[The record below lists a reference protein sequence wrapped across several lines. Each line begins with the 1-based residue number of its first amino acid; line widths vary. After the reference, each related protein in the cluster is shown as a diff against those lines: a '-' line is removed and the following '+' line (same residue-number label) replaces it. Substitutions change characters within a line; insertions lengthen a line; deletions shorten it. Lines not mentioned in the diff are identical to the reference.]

1 MTTVHDNFPIVAEQ
15 MLQTVQRGWW
25 PRRRQRADLPAL
37 PPGAVYVFRVG
48 GQYREYQEGM
58 TFDPSHPDVVD
69 ASSVSLVDTRARL
82 VEVERVVP
90 SVSEADTFTIR
101 ASFTCQVTDAATVAR
116 QGIDDV
122 TIPLR
127 TYLAGDSE
135 LSRASAAHR
144 IEEVNAVR
152 DQVTRRMTAYTTIV
166 TPRITG
172 MSVEFVGIEVLTP
185 DDLRAWEQKL
195 RDERRGQELLRGQ
208 HEFES
213 QAVQRLA
220 ELLQQGGEYVDAL
233 GVTRNVID
241 VAAIAERAHRREDQ
255 DRAIRQQA
263 ASQDDARAHE
273 REKEQR
279 ALHADLLRTL
289 VAHMGRSEHY
299 VDYQQVFQ
307 QLMEQ
312 GTVPAAG
319 TVGPAVEAAP
329 QHRANGSP
337 AKLPGRDGREPDPR
351 YIKDEDDLL
360 D

>member
-1 MTTVHDNFPIVAEQ
+1 MTTVHENYPIVAEQ

-25 PRRRQRADLPAL
+25 SRRRQRADVPPL

-48 GQYREYQEGM
+48 GQYREYPEGM

-82 VEVERVVP
+82 VEAERVVP

-122 TIPLR
+122 TVPLR
-127 TYLAGDSE
+127 SYLAGDSE

-152 DQVTRRMTAYTTIV
+152 DEATRRMTAYTTIV
-166 TPRITG
+166 TPRIAG
-172 MSVEFVGIEVLTP
+172 MTVEFVGIEVLTP
-185 DDLRAWEQKL
+185 EDLRTWEQKL

-213 QAVQRLA
+213 QSVQRLA
-220 ELLQQGGEYVDAL
+220 ELIQQGGEYVDAL

-241 VAAIAERAHRREDQ
+241 VAAIAERTHRREDD
-255 DRAIRQQA
+255 DRSHRRQA
-263 ASQDDARAHE
+263 AAQAGALTHE
-273 REKEQR
+273 REREQR

-289 VAHMGRSEHY
+289 VSHMGRAEHF
-299 VDYQQVFQ
+299 VDYQQVLQ

-319 TVGPAVEAAP
+319 PAAPAVESAP
-329 QHRANGSP
+329 ADRANGSP
-337 AKLPGRDGREPDPR
+337 AKLTGRNGQGPGPH